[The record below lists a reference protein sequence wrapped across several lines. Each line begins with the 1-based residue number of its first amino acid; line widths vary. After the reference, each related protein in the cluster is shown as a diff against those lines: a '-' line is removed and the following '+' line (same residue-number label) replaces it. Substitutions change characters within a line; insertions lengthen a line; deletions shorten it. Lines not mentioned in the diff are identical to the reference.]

1 MNNVIIRKQ
10 LHDIVSNW
18 TKQYLN
24 EIKQYK
30 YKINNTKYSKDVLN
44 SINIKNP
51 SPNEENELAL
61 YNLYLEHKQLLE
73 NSIIVSG
80 GCITSMFLNEE
91 VNDYDIYFTNN
102 TIVNYIIQ
110 YYLYVF
116 NKHNETDYRWSPEHK
131 CIYKIH
137 NDIKFDSNNFFN
149 CVDIIDACSAK
160 NINPNTSGYIPIC
173 ITPNAISLT
182 NGIQLIT
189 RFTGSP
195 DDILS
200 NFDFIH
206 TNNYYLYGTNQLVTN
221 HKAIESILTRQLI
234 YNGSKYPIC
243 SMIRTRKFIKRGW
256 NVSAGEYLKMAFQI
270 QDLDLYNISVLR
282 EQLIGVDAKYFIKF
296 LDILKTK
303 NSLNVNEIFNLLN
316 NIFEEV
322 GDE

>member
-1 MNNVIIRKQ
+1 MNNVMIKNH
-10 LHDIVSNW
+10 LYDVVSNW
-18 TKQYLN
+18 KQRYLFG
-24 EIKQYK
+24 IKQDI
-30 YKINNTKYSKDVLN
+30 YKIHTREYSKNELDD
-44 SINIKNP
+44 IDIQNP
-51 SPNEENELAL
+51 SVSDETELTL
-61 YNLYLEHKQLLE
+61 YHLYLEHKKLLE

-91 VNDYDIYFTNN
+91 VHDYDIYFTNN
-102 TIVNYIIQ
+102 DIVNYIIQ
-110 YYLYVF
+110 YYLHVF
-116 NKHNETDYRWSPEHK
+116 NKHNNTDYKWSSEFK
-131 CIYKIH
+131 FIYKQRDNI
-137 NDIKFDSNNFFN
+137 DFDSDNFLN
-149 CVDIIDACSAK
+149 CIEIIDACSAK
-160 NINPNTSGYIPIC
+160 NINPEASDYIPIC

-182 NGIQLIT
+182 HGIQLIT
-189 RFTGSP
+189 RFTGQP
-195 DDILS
+195 EKILS

-256 NVSAGEYLKMAFQI
+256 NISAGEYLKMAFQI

-303 NSLNVNEIFNLLN
+303 NSLNVNEIFDLLN